1 LQSTLEKVESEK
13 SEQQAAEDG
22 CHRIAEAMKYIE
34 KFLEKQPESE
44 KEIAIA
50 ATAATAAGLQK
61 AQLLLES
68 SVETVLISKL
78 GSLKFPMAKRLGE
91 LWKFPSDHPPIAA
104 VLTLGKHS
112 IKVASWNVLN
122 RNYYKY
128 IEQDTQG
135 LKGSEISTYHEA
147 GTRENKIIEKIQEM
161 LQKDFHILCL
171 QECWPELLEQLKGA
185 LAHHGHHGHHEMEC
199 SGQEQDKNQEASH

>member
-1 LQSTLEKVESEK
+1 MQSTLEKVEESEK
-13 SEQQAAEDG
+13 SQQQAAEDG

-34 KFLEKQPESE
+34 KFFEKQPESE
-44 KEIAIA
+44 KEIATA
-50 ATAATAAGLQK
+50 ATGATAAGLQK

-147 GTRENKIIEKIQEM
+147 GTRENKIIEKIQEV
-161 LQKDFHILCL
+161 LQKEFHILCL

-185 LAHHGHHGHHEMEC
+185 LGHHGHHEMEC